1 MRSLGD
7 PVRKTMA
14 LFLLVLG
21 LFLLPGQAQTREPIV
36 ICVQLFQGIREE
48 GREGLKAIEI
58 IPAAS
63 RPELASFK
71 AGLGGS
77 EAARTAAAFEA
88 LLEIFGLRAVD
99 ELFLHE
105 AGWNGKDVPI
115 DGWIF
120 GKSISYRVGLR
131 PKKNSPQQIA
141 LHVAVDKKKTTD
153 RTTMAG
159 GAETIV
165 AQDLILDL
173 GEPIVVGLPNP
184 AGDYFMVAWAAV
196 GTPRVKPYIANETI
210 YYVTPPKS
218 RSQVQPYFPE
228 ELRRRNLRGRIG
240 LLIKIDEKGNVRHVD
255 VEKPLHAYLNY
266 SAVQAFLR
274 WTFEPVQI
282 KEKPVKAAFR
292 FEYDFNPWLYMQ
304 EETWAVNPP
313 PGASVPDR
321 GDLGRVL
328 DLGAAYC
335 QKLASVAS
343 DYVCEESIQETHYD
357 PLNNRRW
364 VVLKVGPS
372 DRRDKRENP
381 LEVQED
387 PEFIDRINKGV
398 IADDHRVVGRLA
410 YEQWFQYVDP
420 KRDKRNIYLCDYQ
433 IFRKDNT
440 VQEHRN
446 ILKENGKK
454 PADSNKILQD
464 RRYSALG
471 SLFAPLKILAKNR
484 QLKFDY
490 WVTGEE
496 KINGKKARILTASP
510 KSGDEDGIWWARIW
524 VDKEN
529 FQVLKCEIEGVPID
543 GHEDILNECASL
555 NIRPHF
561 LMTYEYKTEKN
572 GALFPWR
579 SEILVAYSG
588 IDAGG
593 PVPRLKIFM
602 NYDKYKFFGV
612 ATESKVIR

>member
-14 LFLLVLG
+14 LFLLVLS

-36 ICVQLFQGIREE
+36 ICVQLFQGIREQ

-63 RPELASFK
+63 RPELASIK

-105 AGWNGKDVPI
+105 AGWNGKDAPI

-120 GKSISYRVGLR
+120 GKSISYRVGLL
-131 PKKNSPQQIA
+131 PKKISSQQIA
-141 LHVAVDKKKTTD
+141 LYVAVDKKKTTD

-165 AQDLILDL
+165 ARDLILDL

-196 GTPRVKPYIANETI
+196 GTLRAKRYIANEKI

-266 SAVQAFLR
+266 SAVQAFLQ

-282 KEKPVKAAFR
+282 KEKPTKAAFR
-292 FEYDFNPWLYMQ
+292 YGYDFNPWLYMQ

-313 PGASVPDR
+313 PGASVSDR

-335 QKLASVAS
+335 QKLAAVAS

-364 VVLKVGPS
+364 AGIAVMTRSGEQQ
-372 DRRDKRENP
+372 DREFENRP
-381 LEVQED
+381 PYGLNADQE
-387 PEFIDRINKGV
+387 IG
-398 IADDHRVVGRLA
+398 VGRK
-410 YEQWFQYVDP
+410 EWVQWFQYVDP

-454 PADSNKILQD
+454 PADPNKSLQD

-471 SLFAPLKILAKNR
+471 ALFAPLKVLAKNR

-490 WVTGEE
+490 WITGEE

-561 LMTYEYKTEKN
+561 LMTYEYKNEKN
-572 GALFPWR
+572 GALFPLR